1 MADAFVE
8 NFDGSLAAA
17 FSALVKA
24 TKAAGRLPSD
34 IAFHRTLDESIDTR
48 LSRTSDRMLHMGN
61 TLWMQSRPDSSSIAI
76 DSIDDVAVEHDGRWQ
91 TGPRF
96 RPVIDAVDT
105 LLEKI
110 DIGLDEVLKT
120 SAHKLRTAASAQI
133 GKQSAPVVTTIKG
146 NSLDYKLVHAQNIP
160 RPQLAFKDTIDNSPN
175 TPFVWKIRNKV
186 HARVPL
192 DYGLPSAKVAESPLG
207 RHLHSL
213 GIARPGATPPSS
225 GTTTPRTSKRTT
237 DISGVFDAMSAVEA
251 GSLASLPHPYEYEI
265 SHYETPEW
273 LLAASEPQKPIDW
286 DATPFQFV
294 DTPEQL
300 HAMMEHLRTAR
311 EVAIDLEHHDYRSY
325 QGFTCLI
332 QISTRSTDFVVDAL
346 ALRADLG
353 VLNEV
358 TADPAVIKV
367 FHGAESDIVW
377 LQRDFGVYVVGLFD
391 TYHAS
396 KVLNMQHHSLA
407 HLLLTYSAF
416 HADKKYQL
424 ADWRIRP
431 IPHEMLAY
439 ARADTHFLLYV
450 FDRMRCELLERGQR
464 LVGVDMTEPDGEHFG
479 MLAGIDLVESAT
491 QPLELT
497 LQRSQQTALKKHIKE
512 GYDAEHG
519 MGTGG
524 WAKLAKK
531 WRHPFTPTQL
541 AVFRALHEWRDSCAR
556 EEDESVRYV
565 LPNHMLFNISDA
577 MPTDTAGLFRL
588 CHKAPPPVRLYA
600 LDIVRLIART
610 RVRAEARMDEFRE
623 LVKDVESQGVEPVHV
638 RFDDKEDK
646 EIVEDVPDVL
656 TSELEKSV
664 ENIVAPT
671 SSLFGSFVPSAVA
684 TSAAERA
691 REIRSNLVLTVAV
704 PIRVITG
711 PTEPEFTPVPVKPL
725 VPKSMMVLSESSAPS
740 ISLPASKKTKTTE
753 VLDLSKIVLSE
764 PETPDTPVSTT
775 RKSRKRTRTNKP
787 EPETNVEA
795 FEYDDSARDAIGES
809 TIDVNQPKKVR
820 HKKPKSFDP
829 YKTSDS
835 KFDKRPTRSRV
846 NNKSGNRTLSY
857 KK

>member
-1 MADAFVE
+1 
-8 NFDGSLAAA
+8 
-17 FSALVKA
+17 
-24 TKAAGRLPSD
+24 
-34 IAFHRTLDESIDTR
+34 
-48 LSRTSDRMLHMGN
+48 
-61 TLWMQSRPDSSSIAI
+61 
-76 DSIDDVAVEHDGRWQ
+76 
-91 TGPRF
+91 
-96 RPVIDAVDT
+96 
-105 LLEKI
+105 
-110 DIGLDEVLKT
+110 
-120 SAHKLRTAASAQI
+120 
-133 GKQSAPVVTTIKG
+133 
-146 NSLDYKLVHAQNIP
+146 
-160 RPQLAFKDTIDNSPN
+160 
-175 TPFVWKIRNKV
+175 
-186 HARVPL
+186 
-192 DYGLPSAKVAESPLG
+192 
-207 RHLHSL
+207 
-213 GIARPGATPPSS
+213 
-225 GTTTPRTSKRTT
+225 
-237 DISGVFDAMSAVEA
+237 MSAAET

-273 LLAASEPQKPIDW
+273 MLAQSEPQKPVDW
-286 DATPFQFV
+286 DNTPFQYV

-300 HAMMEHLRTAR
+300 HAMMEHLHTAR

-346 ALRADLG
+346 ALRAELN

-358 TADPAVIKV
+358 TADPNVIKV

-431 IPHEMLAY
+431 IPQEMLAY

-450 FDRMRCELLERGQR
+450 FDRMRTELLDRGQR
-464 LVGVDMTEPDGEHFG
+464 LKGVDMTDPDGEHFG

-491 QPLELT
+491 QPLNVVVH
-497 LQRSQQTALKKHIKE
+497 RSQQTALKKHVKE

-541 AVFRALHEWRDSCAR
+541 SVFRALHEWRDSCAR

-565 LPNHMLFNISDA
+565 LPNHMLFNISDT
-577 MPTDTAGLFRL
+577 MPEDTAGLFRV
-588 CHKAPPPVRLYA
+588 CHRTPPPVRLYA
-600 LDIVRLIART
+600 LDIVRLIGRART
-610 RVRAEARMDEFRE
+610 RAEARMDEFRE
-623 LVKDVESQGVEPVHV
+623 MVRDVESEGGEPVHV
-638 RFDDKEDK
+638 RFDEEVD
-646 EIVEDVPDVL
+646 IVDVPDVL
-656 TSELEKSV
+656 TSELIKSV
-664 ENIVAPT
+664 DNIVAPT
-671 SSLFGSFVPSAVA
+671 SSLFGTRVTANAESQAAV
-684 TSAAERA
+684 RA
-691 REIRSNLVLTVAV
+691 REIRANLVLTVAV
-704 PIRVITG
+704 PIRVETK
-711 PTEPEFTPVPVKPL
+711 PTEPEFTPIPARTPA
-725 VPKSMMVLSESSAPS
+725 VPKSMMVLSESHAPS
-740 ISLPASKKTKTTE
+740 VPLPAHKPRKSSD

-764 PETPDTPVSTT
+764 VETSDAPEPTK
-775 RKSRKRTRTNKP
+775 KSRKRTRVAKP
-787 EPETNVEA
+787 ETTPNVEA
-795 FEYDDSARDAIGES
+795 FEYDGMERDAIGES

-820 HKKPKSFDP
+820 HKKQKKSFDP

-846 NNKSGNRTLSY
+846 NTKSGNRTVSY

>member
-1 MADAFVE
+1 MAEAFVE
-8 NFDGSLAAA
+8 NFDSSLAAA

-24 TKAAGRLPSD
+24 TKAAGRLPND
-34 IAFHRTLDESIDTR
+34 IAFHRTLDESIDKR
-48 LSRTSDRMLHMGN
+48 LNRTSDRMLHMGN

-76 DSIDDVAVEHDGRWQ
+76 DSIDDVAVDHNGQWQ

-120 SAHKLRTAASAQI
+120 SAHKLRTAASAQM
-133 GKQSAPVVTTIKG
+133 GKQSAPVVTTIKSG
-146 NSLDYKLVHAQNIP
+146 NNLDYTLMHAQNIP
-160 RPQLAFKDTIDNSPN
+160 RPQLAFKDTVDNSPN

-192 DYGLPSAKVAESPLG
+192 DYGLPSAQVAESPLG
-207 RHLHSL
+207 HHLHSL
-213 GIARPGATPPSS
+213 GIARPGATPPAS
-225 GTTTPRTSKRTT
+225 GATTPRAVKRNA

-273 LLAASEPQKPIDW
+273 MLASSEPQKPAEW
-286 DATPFQFV
+286 DNTPFQYV

-300 HAMMEHLRTAR
+300 SAMMEHLHTVR

-332 QISTRSTDFVVDAL
+332 QISTRSIDFVVDAL
-346 ALRADLG
+346 ALRAELN

-358 TADPAVIKV
+358 TADPSVIKV

-431 IPHEMLAY
+431 IPQEMLAY

-450 FDRMRCELLERGQR
+450 FDRMRTELLDRGHR
-464 LVGVDMTEPDGEHFG
+464 LQGVDMTDPDGEHFG

-497 LQRSQQTALKKHIKE
+497 LQRSQQTALKKHVKE

-541 AVFRALHEWRDSCAR
+541 SVFRALHEWRDSCAR

-565 LPNHMLFNISDA
+565 LPNHMLFNISDT
-577 MPTDTAGLFRL
+577 MPTDTAGLFRV
-588 CHKAPPPVRLYA
+588 CHRTPPPVRLYA
-600 LDIVRLIART
+600 LDIVRLIARART
-610 RVRAEARMDEFRE
+610 RAEARMDEFRE
-623 LVKDVESQGVEPVHV
+623 LVTDVTRDGVEPVHL
-638 RFDDKEDK
+638 RFEEEEK
-646 EIVEDVPDVL
+646 IVDVPDVL
-656 TSELEKSV
+656 TSELIESV
-664 ENIVAPT
+664 DDIVAPT
-671 SSLFGSFVPSAVA
+671 SSLFGARLASNVETPAAV
-684 TSAAERA
+684 RA
-691 REIRSNLVLTVAV
+691 REIRANLVLTVAV
-704 PIRVITG
+704 PIRVETG
-711 PTEPEFTPVPVKPL
+711 ALEPEFTPVPAKTPA

-740 ISLPASKKTKTTE
+740 VPSLPVSKKTKTTE

-764 PETPDTPVSTT
+764 TETSDTPVSTK
-775 RKSRKRTRTNKP
+775 KSRKRTRAAKP
-787 EPETNVEA
+787 EPEPSVEA
-795 FEYDDSARDAIGES
+795 FEYDDTARDAIGES

-820 HKKPKSFDP
+820 HKKQKKSFDP

-846 NNKSGNRTLSY
+846 NTKSGNRTLSY

>member
-1 MADAFVE
+1 MAEAFVE

-24 TKAAGRLPSD
+24 TKAAGRLPND
-34 IAFHRTLDESIDTR
+34 IAFHRTLDESIDKR
-48 LSRTSDRMLHMGN
+48 LSRTSDRMLRMGN
-61 TLWMQSRPDSSSIAI
+61 ALWMQSRPDSSSIGI

-120 SAHKLRTAASAQI
+120 SAHKLRTAATAQM
-133 GKQSAPVVTTIKG
+133 GKQSAPVVTTIKSG
-146 NSLDYKLVHAQNIP
+146 NNLDYTLMHAQNIP
-160 RPQLAFKDTIDNSPN
+160 RPQLAFKDTVDNSPN

-192 DYGLPSAKVAESPLG
+192 DYGLPSAKVADSPLG
-207 RHLHSL
+207 HHLHSL
-213 GIARPGATPPSS
+213 GIARPGSTPPS
-225 GTTTPRTSKRTT
+225 GATTPRGAKRAV
-237 DISGVFDAMSAVEA
+237 DMSNVFDAMSAAET

-273 LLAASEPQKPIDW
+273 MLAQSEPQKPVDW
-286 DATPFQFV
+286 DNTPFQYV

-300 HAMMEHLRTAR
+300 HAMMEHLHTAR

-346 ALRADLG
+346 ALRAELN

-431 IPHEMLAY
+431 IPQEMLAY

-450 FDRMRCELLERGQR
+450 FDRMRTELLDRGQR
-464 LVGVDMTEPDGEHFG
+464 LKGVDMTDPDGEHFG

-491 QPLELT
+491 QPLNVVVH
-497 LQRSQQTALKKHIKE
+497 RSQQTALKKHVKE

-541 AVFRALHEWRDSCAR
+541 SVFRALHEWRDSCAR

-565 LPNHMLFNISDA
+565 LPNHMLFNISDT
-577 MPTDTAGLFRL
+577 MPEDTAGLFRV
-588 CHKAPPPVRLYA
+588 CHRTPPPVRLYA
-600 LDIVRLIART
+600 LDIVRLIGRART
-610 RVRAEARMDEFRE
+610 RAEARMDEFRE
-623 LVKDVESQGVEPVHV
+623 MVRDVESEGGEPVHV
-638 RFDDKEDK
+638 RFDEEV
-646 EIVEDVPDVL
+646 EIVDVPDVL
-656 TSELEKSV
+656 TSELIKSV
-664 ENIVAPT
+664 DNIVAPT
-671 SSLFGSFVPSAVA
+671 SSLFGTRVTANAESQAAV
-684 TSAAERA
+684 RA
-691 REIRSNLVLTVAV
+691 REIRANLVLTVAV
-704 PIRVITG
+704 PIRVETK
-711 PTEPEFTPVPVKPL
+711 PTEPEFTPIPARTPA
-725 VPKSMMVLSESSAPS
+725 VPKSMMVLSESHAPS
-740 ISLPASKKTKTTE
+740 VPLPAHKPRKSSD

-764 PETPDTPVSTT
+764 VETSDAPEPTK
-775 RKSRKRTRTNKP
+775 KSRKRTRVAKP
-787 EPETNVEA
+787 ETTPNVEA
-795 FEYDDSARDAIGES
+795 FEYDGMERDAIGES

-820 HKKPKSFDP
+820 HKKQKKSFDP

-846 NNKSGNRTLSY
+846 NTKSGNRTVSY

>member
-1 MADAFVE
+1 MAEAFVE

-24 TKAAGRLPSD
+24 TKAAGRLPND
-34 IAFHRTLDESIDTR
+34 IAFHRTLDESIDKR
-48 LSRTSDRMLHMGN
+48 LSRTSDRMLRMGN
-61 TLWMQSRPDSSSIAI
+61 ALWMQSRPDSSSIAI

-120 SAHKLRTAASAQI
+120 SAHKLRTAATAQM
-133 GKQSAPVVTTIKG
+133 GKQSAPVVTTIKSG
-146 NSLDYKLVHAQNIP
+146 NNLDYTLMHAQNIP
-160 RPQLAFKDTIDNSPN
+160 RPQLAFKDTVDNSPN

-192 DYGLPSAKVAESPLG
+192 DYGLPSAKVADSPLG
-207 RHLHSL
+207 HHLHSL
-213 GIARPGATPPSS
+213 GIARPGSTPPS
-225 GTTTPRTSKRTT
+225 GATTPRGAKRAV
-237 DISGVFDAMSAVEA
+237 DMSNVFDAMSAAEA

-273 LLAASEPQKPIDW
+273 MLAQSEPQKPVDW
-286 DATPFQFV
+286 DNTPFQYV

-300 HAMMEHLRTAR
+300 HAMMEHLHTAR

-346 ALRADLG
+346 ALRAELN

-431 IPHEMLAY
+431 IPQEMLAY

-450 FDRMRCELLERGQR
+450 FDRMRTELLDRGQR
-464 LVGVDMTEPDGEHFG
+464 LKGVDMTDPDGEHFG

-491 QPLELT
+491 QPLNVVV
-497 LQRSQQTALKKHIKE
+497 QRSQQTALKRHVKE

-541 AVFRALHEWRDSCAR
+541 SVFRALHEWRDSCAR

-565 LPNHMLFNISDA
+565 LPNHMLFNISDT
-577 MPTDTAGLFRL
+577 MPEDTAGLFRV
-588 CHKAPPPVRLYA
+588 CHRTPPPVRLYA
-600 LDIVRLIART
+600 LDIVRLIGRART
-610 RVRAEARMDEFRE
+610 RAEARMDEFRE
-623 LVKDVESQGVEPVHV
+623 MVKDVEGEGGEPVHV
-638 RFDDKEDK
+638 RFDEEV
-646 EIVEDVPDVL
+646 EIVDVPDVL
-656 TSELEKSV
+656 TSELIKSV
-664 ENIVAPT
+664 DNIVAPT
-671 SSLFGSFVPSAVA
+671 SSLFGTRVTANAESQAAV
-684 TSAAERA
+684 RA
-691 REIRSNLVLTVAV
+691 REIRANLVLTVAV
-704 PIRVITG
+704 PIRVETK
-711 PTEPEFTPVPVKPL
+711 PTEPEFTPIPAKPPT
-725 VPKSMMVLSESSAPS
+725 VPKSMMVLSESHAPS
-740 ISLPASKKTKTTE
+740 VPLPAHKPPKSSD

-764 PETPDTPVSTT
+764 AETSDAPEPTK
-775 RKSRKRTRTNKP
+775 KSRKRTRVAKP
-787 EPETNVEA
+787 ETTPNVEA
-795 FEYDDSARDAIGES
+795 FEYDGMERDAIGES

-820 HKKPKSFDP
+820 HKKQKKSFDP

-846 NNKSGNRTLSY
+846 NTKSGNRTVSY

>member
-1 MADAFVE
+1 M
-8 NFDGSLAAA
+8 
-17 FSALVKA
+17 
-24 TKAAGRLPSD
+24 
-34 IAFHRTLDESIDTR
+34 
-48 LSRTSDRMLHMGN
+48 
-61 TLWMQSRPDSSSIAI
+61 
-76 DSIDDVAVEHDGRWQ
+76 
-91 TGPRF
+91 
-96 RPVIDAVDT
+96 
-105 LLEKI
+105 
-110 DIGLDEVLKT
+110 
-120 SAHKLRTAASAQI
+120 
-133 GKQSAPVVTTIKG
+133 
-146 NSLDYKLVHAQNIP
+146 HAQNIP
-160 RPQLAFKDTIDNSPN
+160 RPQLAFKDTVDNSPN
-175 TPFVWKIRNKV
+175 TPFVWKIRNKA

-207 RHLHSL
+207 HHLHSL
-213 GIARPGATPPSS
+213 GIARPGSTPPS
-225 GTTTPRTSKRTT
+225 GATTPRGAKRTV
-237 DISGVFDAMSAVEA
+237 DMSNVFDAMSAAEA

-273 LLAASEPQKPIDW
+273 MLALSEPQKPVDW
-286 DATPFQFV
+286 DNTPFQYV

-300 HAMMEHLRTAR
+300 HAMMEHLHTAR

-346 ALRADLG
+346 ALRAELS

-431 IPHEMLAY
+431 IPQEMLAY

-450 FDRMRCELLERGQR
+450 FDRMRSELLDRGER
-464 LVGVDMTEPDGEHFG
+464 LKGVDMTDPDSEHFG

-491 QPLELT
+491 QPLNVVM
-497 LQRSQQTALKKHIKE
+497 QRSQQTALKKHVKE

-541 AVFRALHEWRDSCAR
+541 SVFRALHEWRDSCAR

-565 LPNHMLFNISDA
+565 LPNHMLFNISDS
-577 MPTDTAGLFRL
+577 MPADTAGLFRV
-588 CHKAPPPVRLYA
+588 CHRTPPPVRLYA
-600 LDIVRLIART
+600 LDIVRLIARART
-610 RVRAEARMDEFRE
+610 RAEARMDEFRE
-623 LVKDVESQGVEPVHV
+623 LVKDVESESVEPVHV
-638 RFDDKEDK
+638 RFDE
-646 EIVEDVPDVL
+646 EVVDVPDVL
-656 TSELEKSV
+656 TSELIKSV
-664 ENIVAPT
+664 DNIVAPT
-671 SSLFGSFVPSAVA
+671 SSLFGTRVTSNAESQAAV
-684 TSAAERA
+684 RA
-691 REIRSNLVLTVAV
+691 REIRANLVLTVAV
-704 PIRVITG
+704 PIRVETK
-711 PTEPEFTPVPVKPL
+711 PTEPEFTPVPAKTPL
-725 VPKSMMVLSESSAPS
+725 EPKSMMVLSESHAPS
-740 ISLPASKKTKTTE
+740 VPSLPAHKKTKTSD

-764 PETPDTPVSTT
+764 AETSDAPEPTT
-775 RKSRKRTRTNKP
+775 KKSRKRTRVAKP
-787 EPETNVEA
+787 EASPSVEA
-795 FEYDDSARDAIGES
+795 FEYDDTKRDAIGES

-820 HKKPKSFDP
+820 HKKQKKSFDP

-846 NNKSGNRTLSY
+846 NTKSGNRTLSY

>member
-1 MADAFVE
+1 MAEAFVE

-24 TKAAGRLPSD
+24 TKAAGRLPND
-34 IAFHRTLDESIDTR
+34 IAFHRTLDESIDKR
-48 LSRTSDRMLHMGN
+48 LSRTSDRMLRMGN
-61 TLWMQSRPDSSSIAI
+61 ALWMQSRPDSSSIGI

-120 SAHKLRTAASAQI
+120 SAHKLRTAATAQM
-133 GKQSAPVVTTIKG
+133 GKQSAPVVTTIKSG
-146 NSLDYKLVHAQNIP
+146 NNLDYTLMHAQNIP
-160 RPQLAFKDTIDNSPN
+160 RPQLAFKDTVDNSPN

-192 DYGLPSAKVAESPLG
+192 DYGLPSAKVADSPLG
-207 RHLHSL
+207 HHLHSL
-213 GIARPGATPPSS
+213 GIARPGSTPPS
-225 GTTTPRTSKRTT
+225 GATTPRGAKRAV
-237 DISGVFDAMSAVEA
+237 DMSNVFDAMSAAET

-273 LLAASEPQKPIDW
+273 MLAQSEPQKPVDW
-286 DATPFQFV
+286 DNTPFQYV

-300 HAMMEHLRTAR
+300 HAMMEHLHTAR

-346 ALRADLG
+346 ALRAELN

-358 TADPAVIKV
+358 TADPNVIKV

-431 IPHEMLAY
+431 IPQEMLAY

-450 FDRMRCELLERGQR
+450 FDRMRTELLDRGQR
-464 LVGVDMTEPDGEHFG
+464 LKGVDMTDPDGEHFG

-491 QPLELT
+491 QPLNVVVH
-497 LQRSQQTALKKHIKE
+497 RSQQTALKKHVKE

-541 AVFRALHEWRDSCAR
+541 SVFRALHEWRDSCAR

-565 LPNHMLFNISDA
+565 LPNHMLFNISDT
-577 MPTDTAGLFRL
+577 MPEDTAGLFRV
-588 CHKAPPPVRLYA
+588 CHRTPPPVRLYA
-600 LDIVRLIART
+600 LDIVRLIGRART
-610 RVRAEARMDEFRE
+610 RAEARMDEFRE
-623 LVKDVESQGVEPVHV
+623 MVKDVESEGGEPVHV
-638 RFDDKEDK
+638 RFDEEV
-646 EIVEDVPDVL
+646 EIVDVPDVL
-656 TSELEKSV
+656 TSELIKSV
-664 ENIVAPT
+664 DNIVAQT
-671 SSLFGSFVPSAVA
+671 SSLFGTRVTANAESQAAV
-684 TSAAERA
+684 RA
-691 REIRSNLVLTVAV
+691 REIRANLVLTVAV
-704 PIRVITG
+704 PIRVETK
-711 PTEPEFTPVPVKPL
+711 PTEPEFTPIPAKPPT
-725 VPKSMMVLSESSAPS
+725 VPKSMMVLSESHAPS
-740 ISLPASKKTKTTE
+740 VPLPAHKPRKSSD

-764 PETPDTPVSTT
+764 VETSDAPEPTK
-775 RKSRKRTRTNKP
+775 KSRKRTRVAKP
-787 EPETNVEA
+787 ETTPNVEA
-795 FEYDDSARDAIGES
+795 FEYDGMERDAIGES

-820 HKKPKSFDP
+820 HKKQKKSFDP

-835 KFDKRPTRSRV
+835 KFDKRPMRSRV
-846 NNKSGNRTLSY
+846 NTKSGNRTVSY